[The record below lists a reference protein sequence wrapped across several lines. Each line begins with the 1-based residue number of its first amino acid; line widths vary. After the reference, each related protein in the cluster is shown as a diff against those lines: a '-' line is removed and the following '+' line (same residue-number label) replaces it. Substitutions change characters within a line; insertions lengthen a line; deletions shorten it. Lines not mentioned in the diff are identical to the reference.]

1 MAGPECSRVGAELN
15 KDGTAWCGATHSG
28 FYSEPLEGSSIFWG
42 AMPCSTQDLSSLTRD
57 QTCSPCGG
65 SGIWTTREVP
75 AVGF

>member
-15 KDGTAWCGATHSG
+15 KDGTAWRGATYSG
-28 FYSEPLEGSSIFWG
+28 FYSEPLEGSSILGG

-57 QTCSPCGG
+57 QTCSPWGG